1 MEEAVKPSLAP
12 NFENEAAT
20 HHGPI
25 APKQAA
31 PLPYEASSKRVQE
44 LALRQLN
51 RFVSYEAKVLKG
63 DDAEAIHDMRVASR
77 RLQQVLDLLYPKP
90 RAQEVRRFRN
100 QIRRCRQLLGEVRNY
115 DVMLEIVSRSLAR
128 KRSARREAW
137 TAVQHFLLLRRSETF
152 AHTIRKVGKLNLSV
166 LYVDLKEYLQRA
178 STPDRVTAQPG
189 QPEEAPHAELGLD
202 LNRALEL
209 VWNRF
214 ESQIAHSHRDSH
226 PEIVHGA
233 RIATKRLRYL
243 LEVFHEFGAAGSADA
258 LICLRQLQK
267 DLGDWHDLVVLEQ
280 VMIEMLART
289 EFLRD
294 HLTLAMHVQKLI
306 LRNRENRVALEEK
319 YYRLSGDSPE
329 MQRLKEWVSYRL
341 ASPSSALATP

>member
-1 MEEAVKPSLAP
+1 MMEEAFARAQAIADSAPARPS
-12 NFENEAAT
+12 EAA
-20 HHGPI
+20 PQN
-25 APKQAA
+25 QAL
-31 PLPYEASSKRVQE
+31 PLSYEESRERVRE

-51 RFVSYEAKVLKG
+51 RFVSYESKVLKG

-90 RAQEVRRFRN
+90 RAREVRRFRN
-100 QIRRCRQLLGEVRNY
+100 QIRHCRQLLGEVRNY
-115 DVMLEIVSRSLAR
+115 DVMLEIVGRSLAR

-137 TAVQHFLLLRRSETF
+137 TAVQHFLLERRAETF
-152 AHTIRKVGKLNLSV
+152 HHAIRKVGKLSLSV
-166 LYVDLKEYLQRA
+166 LYVDLKEYLQRETVQDHVA
-178 STPDRVTAQPG
+178 VQPG
-189 QPEEAPHAELGLD
+189 QPEEVAHAEFGSD
-202 LNRALEL
+202 LNHALEL

-214 ESQIAHSHRDSH
+214 ESQIAQSHRDSH
-226 PEIVHGA
+226 PEIIHGA

-243 LEVFHEFGAAGSADA
+243 LEVFHEFGVTGSADA

-294 HLTLAMHVQKLI
+294 HLPLAVHVEKLI
-306 LRNRENRVALEEK
+306 LRNRENRGALEEK
-319 YYRLSGDSPE
+319 YFRLSGDSEE

-341 ASPSSALATP
+341 ASPSPAFAEP